1 MSLDSPYCLMCSC
14 SRTCQTHLRRGQD
27 PEQVREQADTILDL
41 LSLATGDLVTNTS
54 CLANEK
60 FCGFLLEL
68 SVGR

>member
-1 MSLDSPYCLMCSC
+1 
-14 SRTCQTHLRRGQD
+14 LRRGQD